1 MLRIDESFFVKL
13 LTFLLCVVL
22 GAWAGFK
29 SLTVITDLEYS
40 GKFVQWQLLES
51 QQKFLQI
58 VDTSEGGVWARAENG
73 KTYVYHSV
81 FCDYEI
87 CGQWMQSTPPSEIDR
102 LSEQLLRSGCD
113 SSYRYYGKE
122 FQSIEPKYPPQAAA
136 NPLECTVVEWHDPYN
151 GAESLVYYVLLDNG
165 DLWMWNHSPNLR
177 QVFVLIIVFPL
188 IGLLVGILVWL
199 VVQKVFF

>member
-58 VDTSEGGVWARAENG
+58 VDTSEGGVWAMAENR
-73 KTYVYHSV
+73 KTYVYQSV

-102 LSEQLLRSGCD
+102 LSEQLLRSGCA

-122 FQSIEPKYPPQAAA
+122 FHKYRAKIPAA
-136 NPLECTVVEWHDPYN
+136 NGGQPA
-151 GAESLVYYVLLDNG
+151 GVYRSRVA
-165 DLWMWNHSPNLR
+165 
-177 QVFVLIIVFPL
+177 
-188 IGLLVGILVWL
+188 
-199 VVQKVFF
+199 